1 MKKKF
6 LFACGSL
13 LLCCCLLA
21 TNAAAASLSLTD
33 ANTSVSGWAYSTQQG
48 HMGTKSSTYT
58 FESSAVQSSYETD
71 ISNGIALWGSN
82 ISLRY
87 TGQSSAAGIISQSDS
102 ETNATASL
110 SVVNC
115 DSNGHRTNYIL
126 TIYKLNFDSNSS
138 AMKTR
143 TIAHEIGHAYG
154 LGHVSTSTDI
164 MYGTASATK
173 SVTSQAIWGIK
184 VVTHVHTHSSTTTGT
199 YEQYNSSYHYVTCSS
214 CLGIYQQAHT
224 YSSGKCSK
232 CGYSA

>member
-1 MKKKF
+1 MRIV
-6 LFACGSL
+6 APL
-13 LLCCCLLA
+13 LLPFSYERGQRLR
-21 TNAAAASLSLTD
+21 
-33 ANTSVSGWAYSTQQG
+33 SVSLMQTPVFPVG
-48 HMGTKSSTYT
+48 HTLRSRDTWERNRRTYT

-154 LGHVSTSTDI
+154 LGHVSASTDI